1 MGNFTSHP
9 ANFQTDLATFILA
22 VLKKIP
28 MKSNS
33 VNYLLALSFT
43 IGCLFSTQSVIAQS
57 EEWTLQRCI
66 EHAIENNIQIQQ
78 SELGVDISQ
87 QNVNQSKYN
96 TLPTVNGFASHTY
109 NFGQTID
116 PFTNSFA
123 TTQVR
128 SNQFAVTSSMT
139 LFNGFQ
145 TLNTIKRNQANL
157 EASKYDLEK
166 MQNDIALN
174 IANFYLQILFSN
186 ELVKN
191 AENQLRVTKEQ
202 VDRIQ
207 KLVEAGNMPEGNL
220 REIEAQLASEELQKI
235 NAVNQLSITKLNLA
249 QVLRLENA
257 NNFEIAIPNLS
268 NFNGVSELISPGAL
282 YLTALET
289 MPEIKSAEYNF
300 YSAEKDKDLAR
311 GGYSPNLSVTGSIGS
326 GYSGANTEITD
337 VVPLGLVPNGN
348 ITAGNELVF
357 SPAFDFVRQ
366 DKAFIDQLDDN
377 FNKSIGF
384 RLNIP
389 IFNGM
394 SSRINVQ
401 RAKLNLQIAELN
413 LENTKLQLRQNI
425 ETAHNEAV
433 AALKRYKAAEKSV
446 EALTLSFNYAKQRYD
461 VGILNSFE
469 FNNEKNRLNNA
480 NSELLQAK
488 YEYIFKTKV
497 LDFYQG
503 KALNFKK
510 DE

>member
-1 MGNFTSHP
+1 MKFTSVKH
-9 ANFQTDLATFILA
+9 L
-22 VLKKIP
+22 V
-28 MKSNS
+28 SYS
-33 VNYLLALSFT
+33 VAIYLW
-43 IGCLFSTQSVIAQS
+43 LFSLTLSAQS
-57 EEWTLQRCI
+57 EEWTLERCI

-78 SELGVDISQ
+78 SELSMNISQ
-87 QNVNQSKYN
+87 QNVNQAKYN
-96 TLPTVNGFASHTY
+96 TLPSLNGFASHTY

-128 SNQFAVTSSMT
+128 SNQFALTSSVT

-145 TLNTIKRNQANL
+145 TLNTIKRNQANF
-157 EASKYDLEK
+157 ESSRYDLEK

-191 AENQLRVTKEQ
+191 AENQLKVTQEQ
-202 VDRIQ
+202 VDRIN

-235 NAVNQLSITKLNLA
+235 NAVNQLNITKLNLA

-257 NNFEIAIPNLS
+257 SAFNVAMPNLS
-268 NFNGVSELISPGAL
+268 DFNGVSELISPGAL

-289 MPEIKSAEYNF
+289 MPEVKSAEFSY

-311 GGYSPNLSVTGSIGS
+311 GGYAPSLSMTGSIGS
-326 GYSGANTEITD
+326 GYSGANRE
-337 VVPLGLVPNGN
+337 
-348 ITAGNELVF
+348 
-357 SPAFDFVRQ
+357 FVDGEFRQ
-366 DKAFIDQLDDN
+366 KPFADQLDDN
-377 FNKSIGF
+377 FNKSVGF

-389 IFNGM
+389 FFNGM

-425 ETAHNEAV
+425 ESAHNEAV

-446 EALTLSFNYAKQRYD
+446 EALTLSFNYAKQRFD

-503 KALNFKK
+503 KALNFNKN
-510 DE
+510 E